1 MKKGIYG
8 GPALD
13 EFFDQKVQEM
23 KLGKYTGEE
32 WGHIRLEDTIDDPD
46 DNQ

>member
-32 WGHIRLEDTIDDPD
+32 WGHIRLEDTIDAPD
-46 DNQ
+46 DDQ